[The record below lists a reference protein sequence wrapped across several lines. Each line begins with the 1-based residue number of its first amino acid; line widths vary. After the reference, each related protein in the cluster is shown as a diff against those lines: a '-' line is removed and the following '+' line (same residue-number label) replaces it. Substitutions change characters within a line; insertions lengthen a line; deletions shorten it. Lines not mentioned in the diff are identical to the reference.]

1 MALLFDKFV
10 ECFENYDPQTF
21 RALHHEEF
29 LFVREAELSTLDE
42 HCAIIDE
49 LAVKQNWD
57 WHKIAELVHENQFVM
72 ECRWTD
78 GDEIV
83 TSVDMKKDGKIW
95 RGIVSRTPRKKA
107 A

>member
-1 MALLFDKFV
+1 MSIYHELVK
-10 ECFENYDPQTF
+10 CFTHYDPETF
-21 RALHHEEF
+21 RNIHHEEF
-29 LFVREAELSTLDE
+29 MMVREAELSTLDE

-49 LAVKQNWD
+49 LAVKPNWD

-78 GDEIV
+78 REEIV
-83 TSVDMKKDGKIW
+83 TSVDMKKDGKNW